1 MKVLKWLDESFEEV
15 LLMIMLFLISIVM
28 GYSVFMRYVMND
40 SPSWAEEITRY
51 FFVWSSFLSLSFCL
65 KRKSSIKI
73 DMLLVHL
80 PRWAQKLNLAI
91 IEIVMLVFFVYML
104 QGAVNVTVG
113 MIRSGQSSPALELP
127 MYAIY
132 GSAAVGF
139 FLAIIRT
146 LQNFFGLFFRS
157 PGKKA
162 A

>member
-1 MKVLKWLDESFEEV
+1 
-15 LLMIMLFLISIVM
+15 MIMLFLISIVM

-51 FFVWSSFLSLSFCL
+51 FFVWSAFLSLSFCL

-80 PRWAQKLNLAI
+80 PRWAQKLNLAL
-91 IEIVMLVFFVYML
+91 IEIIMLVFFVYML
-104 QGAVNVTVG
+104 KGAVNVTVG

-127 MYAIY
+127 MYTIY

-146 LQNFFGLFFRS
+146 LQNFFGLLFRS
-157 PGKKA
+157 SGKNA